1 MSLIP
6 AVVLP
11 SPLRGGIE
19 GGGRVDTHE
28 ATPTPTP
35 PLKGEGTPRSAQEQC
50 HV

>member
-1 MSLIP
+1 MSLIL

-19 GGGRVDTHE
+19 GGGRADDYK
-28 ATPTPTP
+28 ATPTPAP
-35 PLKGEGTPRSAQEQC
+35 PLKGEGSPRSAQEQC